1 MPCHAVEIDLWG
13 PLEVK
18 DRNGFRYDF
27 GGVCKATGK
36 GFLQPVRSKSEA
48 AGVLR
53 SYLALIR
60 EQCPGIEVHLRTCV
74 KFKEIRVPGLAVVF
88 L

>member
-1 MPCHAVEIDLWG
+1 M
-13 PLEVK
+13 K
-18 DRNGFRYDF
+18 DRNGFRYVF

-36 GFLQPVRSKSEA
+36 GFLQPMRSKREV

-60 EQCPGIEVHLRTCV
+60 EQCLGIEVHLRT
-74 KFKEIRVPGLAVVF
+74 FERFRDIREPGLAVVF
-88 L
+88 SDRGGEFTTTFG